1 MRARTVQPAIESLMW
16 HYAKGKPKDVVEITG
31 SLDVT
36 ARAAQI
42 AEDVRNM
49 TDEELAEY
57 DALERHQEAI
67 LARVKALPAIQDDM
81 RAWDALGRQ
90 QEALLERA
98 RALPALPA
106 AKDP

>member
-1 MRARTVQPAIESLMW
+1 
-16 HYAKGKPKDVVEITG
+16 
-31 SLDVT
+31 
-36 ARAAQI
+36 
-42 AEDVRNM
+42 M
-49 TDEELAEY
+49 TTEEMHEY
-57 DALERHQEAI
+57 DALERQQEAI